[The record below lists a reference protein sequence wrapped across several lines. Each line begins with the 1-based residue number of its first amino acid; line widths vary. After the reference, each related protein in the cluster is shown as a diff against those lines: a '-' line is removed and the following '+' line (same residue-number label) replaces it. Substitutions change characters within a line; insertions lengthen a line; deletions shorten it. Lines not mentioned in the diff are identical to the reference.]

1 MLEMPDWSQVML
13 CLPPFCLLL
22 LSHLLTC
29 SKGVFLLGM
38 RHRMIAATV
47 LLLLLIFG
55 ICEALLCLG
64 NSLYG
69 LPFFPE
75 EPVLASVR
83 DCRISFR
90 QGDTS

>member
-1 MLEMPDWSQVML
+1 MLEMADGSQVML
-13 CLPPFCLLL
+13 WVPLFGLLML
-22 LSHLLTC
+22 GHLLT
-29 SKGVFLLGM
+29 SRKGVFLLGR
-38 RHRMIAATV
+38 RHRMITATV

-55 ICEALLCLG
+55 ICEALLCLSY
-64 NSLYG
+64 SLYG

-90 QGDTS
+90 LGYTS